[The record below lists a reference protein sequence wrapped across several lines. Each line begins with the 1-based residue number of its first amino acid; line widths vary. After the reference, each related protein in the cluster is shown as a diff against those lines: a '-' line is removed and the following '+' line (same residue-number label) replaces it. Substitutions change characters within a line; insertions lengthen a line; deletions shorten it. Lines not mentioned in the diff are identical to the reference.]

1 MFHINQFFR
10 ELRINSSASA
20 SNKFDT
26 STPRPKN
33 VTKHITYYMCLEKT
47 PKKTL
52 NNVLIKN
59 GIKRDNKKCDLYLP
73 YNYVHIDKE
82 LNNIDIP
89 VSKYIFG
96 LIGCVPIVRKNDLWN
111 ILEETYGRD
120 GAKRIMPESF
130 IINTPSH
137 FEVALQEVQSGN
149 VIICKKNLERKRGLA
164 LIFTENDLIK
174 AKHDDFIVA
183 QRFLK
188 NTMQIHG
195 RKMNMRLYYMIRKY
209 KGKIQFFVNKNGNVL
224 YTKNK
229 TGNHVTFETHI
240 TSQMDVELYE
250 KENMPHDFKELK
262 NTIGEEAY
270 KRIWGEIIN
279 KITDLSK
286 AIAPL
291 VSKDTKYENKV
302 CFQLFGID
310 VILESDGEP
319 YILELNKGPS
329 MKVFHEKDE
338 KLKENIVESTFQV
351 AGLLKNRLKS
361 SNYVKV
367 YETF

>member
-10 ELRINSSASA
+10 ELRINSSAS
-20 SNKFDT
+20 NKFDV
-26 STPRPKN
+26 STPRLKN
-33 VTKHITYYMCLEKT
+33 VTKRITYYMCLEKN

-52 NNVLIKN
+52 NNVLTNN
-59 GIKRDNKKCDLYLP
+59 GFKRGDINSYLYLP
-73 YNYVHIDKE
+73 CGYTNVEKE
-82 LNNIDIP
+82 LKNIDIP

-96 LIGCVPIVRKNDLWN
+96 FIGCDEIIRKNSLWE
-111 ILEETYGRD
+111 ILEKAYGRD
-120 GAKRIMPESF
+120 GAKQIMPESF
-130 IINTPSH
+130 IINNPH
-137 FEVALQEVQSGN
+137 QFEVALQEIRRGT
-149 VIICKKNLERKRGLA
+149 ILICKKNIQRKMGLA
-164 LIFTENDLIK
+164 LTFTENDLIK
-174 AKHDDFIVA
+174 AKNDNFKVA

-209 KGKIQFFVNKNGNVL
+209 KGKIQFFVNKNGKVL

-229 TGNHVTFETHI
+229 TGNDVTFETHI

-262 NTIGEEAY
+262 NMIGEESY
-270 KRIWGEIIN
+270 KRIWGEIIK

-286 AIAPL
+286 AIAPS
-291 VSKDTKYENKV
+291 VSKNTKYENKV
-302 CFQLFGID
+302 CFQLFGMD
-310 VILESDGEP
+310 VILENDGKP

-329 MKVFHEKDE
+329 MKAFNEKDE
-338 KLKENIVESTFQV
+338 KLKENIFESTFKV

-367 YETF
+367 YETL